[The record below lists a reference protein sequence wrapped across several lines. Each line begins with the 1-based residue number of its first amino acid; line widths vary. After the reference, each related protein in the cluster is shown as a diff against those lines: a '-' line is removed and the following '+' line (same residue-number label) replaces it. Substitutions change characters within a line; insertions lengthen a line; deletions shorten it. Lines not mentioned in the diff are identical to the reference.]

1 MQGVYAA
8 GMHPEAVALLA
19 AGGVNDAPA
28 HDHAEQLG
36 GVAHIAL
43 ELAEAAV
50 IPDQPLEALLTVLHA
65 EEENL
70 EEARR
75 VPLDSSDGPAAVVHQ
90 RVLGQ
95 LDRGPRPRHHHLGR
109 PADLLALAEAHAK
122 GLLDRVL
129 AEGEHEVLVGSDE
142 RVRVRWPAYDMQ
154 DGKELCLCGRE
165 VWAVAPH
172 VSSSTRWK

>member
-8 GMHPEAVALLA
+8 GMHPEALALLA
-19 AGGVNDAPA
+19 AVGVNDAPA
-28 HDHAEQLG
+28 NDLAEQLG

-50 IPDQPLEALLTVLHA
+50 IPDQPLEHLLTALHA

-75 VPLDSSDGPAAVVHQ
+75 VPLDDRDGPAAVVHQ
-90 RVLGQ
+90 RVVGQ

-129 AEGEHEVLVGSDE
+129 AEGEHKVLVG
-142 RVRVRWPAYDMQ
+142 RVRVGWPVYDMQ
-154 DGKELCLCGRE
+154 DVKELWLCGRK